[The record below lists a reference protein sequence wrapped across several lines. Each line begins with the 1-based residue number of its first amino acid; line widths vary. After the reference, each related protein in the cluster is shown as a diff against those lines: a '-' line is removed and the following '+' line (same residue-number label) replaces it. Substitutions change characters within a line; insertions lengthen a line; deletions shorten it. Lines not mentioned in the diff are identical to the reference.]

1 MLRAESAHPG
11 DLCGKKIWG
20 LDAEK
25 KEVHIEGAYIG
36 WGLRDENRID
46 VKGTTHGESEYIWR
60 VSPHAKWVTQR

>member
-1 MLRAESAHPG
+1 MLRAESAHRG

-25 KEVHIEGAYIG
+25 KEVHIEGA
-36 WGLRDENRID
+36 LDDENRID